1 MTIKEFA
8 RLCGCNPQTL
18 RYYDRMN
25 LLKPA
30 RVDEWTGYRYY
41 NEEQALQFVKIKN
54 LQMAGFTIDEIK
66 ELCEADDEAIYKAF
80 ELKIKEMEECLTRTK
95 EIQQS
100 YQKEFVEMKQNV
112 EILRD
117 CIREQMKNYDAG
129 NEFGLDEVVYQKLSD
144 DVYNYLSRV
153 IANEAE
159 LAYDMDEDEDFDP
172 FDLRNS
178 PDYEVVFEKHGWN
191 HVKEF
196 YDEFRN
202 LEEYDYSLLFEVA
215 ETKENRTAFANTML
229 GMLINDNGNYQRNIG
244 CNVKASNDGNNHFW
258 LLKRV

>member
-18 RYYDRMN
+18 RYYDRMS

-66 ELCEADDEAIYKAF
+66 DLCEASDEAIYKAF

-100 YQKEFVEMKQNV
+100 YQKEFVQMKQNV
-112 EILRD
+112 EALRD
-117 CIREQMKNYDAG
+117 SIREQMKNYDAG
-129 NEFGLDEVVYQKLSD
+129 SEFGIDEVSYQKLSD

-153 IANEAE
+153 MTTHEDFEYADNDNEE
-159 LAYDMDEDEDFDP
+159 FDP
-172 FDLRNS
+172 FDFRNS

-215 ETKENRTAFANTML
+215 EAKKNRIAFANTIL
-229 GMLINDNGNYQRNIG
+229 GMLINDNDCFQRNIG
-244 CNVKASNDGNNHFW
+244 CNVKASDDGNNHFW